1 MSRDQ
6 HALVVEPWCLR
17 ETRLDLD
24 NLARMESLFAVSNGH
39 IGLRGNLDEGEPSG
53 VPGTYLNG
61 VHERRPLPYAEAGY
75 GFPEDGQ
82 TIVNVA
88 DGKLL
93 RVLVDDEPLDV
104 RYGELHQHERTLDFK
119 TGVLSREVEW
129 SSPAYKRVRI
139 RTWRMVSLT
148 QRAIAAFCMEIEPV
162 DDEARVVVQSGLVAN
177 EDVPVTTDDPRVA
190 AALQAPLEHEM
201 SGTHGA
207 FASMVHHTRVSGQR
221 IASAMDHE
229 STSPNKVSMESKANE
244 EWARTTISTR
254 LKAGETLRV
263 VKYVA
268 YGWSHQRSAPALRDQ
283 VAAALT
289 AARDTG
295 WEGLLAEQQEYLA
308 DFWDRADVVVTGDPE
323 MQQAVRFALFH
334 VLQSAARAER
344 RSVPAKGLTGPGYD
358 GHCFWDSE
366 TFVLPVLSHT
376 VPDAAADV
384 LRWRHS
390 TLDVARERARQ
401 LGLAGAAFPWRTID
415 GAECSGYWP
424 AGTAAFH
431 INADIA
437 HAVVHYIHSTG
448 DLAFERE
455 VGLELLVET
464 ARLWR
469 SLGSHDRHGRFRI
482 DGVTGPDEYSAIADN
497 NVFTNLMAAKNMR
510 AAAEASARHHRQ
522 ATDLGVDAEEAASWR
537 DAAGAM
543 LIPYDEELGVHPQSE
558 GFTDLAIWDFEGTEP
573 EHRPLFLHYPYFD
586 IYRKQVLKQADLVL
600 AIQMCGDAFSA
611 EQKRRDFE
619 YYEALTMR
627 DSSLSSCTQA
637 VVAAEVGHLGLAYDY
652 ASEAAFMD
660 LRDIARNTG
669 DGLHMASLAGAWIA
683 LVQGFGGLRDDGDMR
698 FAPALPEGLDGL
710 SFGLLREQVRLR
722 VEVTPTSASYTTSGG
737 GLTIYHYGEQ
747 VDLVDGETAQRGIDK
762 SPKLDRPRQ
771 PVGCEPQQRDEMASG
786 MASLVDD

>member
-1 MSRDQ
+1 MSPDRG
-6 HALVVEPWCLR
+6 LVVEPWRLR
-17 ETRLDLD
+17 ETGLDLD
-24 NLARMESLFAVSNGH
+24 SLARTESLFAVSNGH
-39 IGLRGNLDEGEPSG
+39 IGLRGNLDEGEPTG

-82 TIVNVA
+82 TIVNVP
-88 DGKLL
+88 DGKVL

-104 RYGELHQHERTLDFK
+104 RYGDLHEHERTLDFRS
-119 TGVLSREVEW
+119 GVLSRELEW
-129 SSPAYKRVRI
+129 TSPAHQRI
-139 RTWRMVSLT
+139 RMRSWRMVSLT

-162 DDEARVVVQSGLVAN
+162 DGDARVVVQSGLVAN
-177 EDVPVTTDDPRVA
+177 QDVPLATDDPRVA
-190 AALQAPLEHEM
+190 AVLQAPLENEL

-207 FASMVHHTRVSGQR
+207 FAGMVHHTRVSGQR

-229 STSPNKVSMESKANE
+229 WSSPNKVSADSKANDD
-244 EWARTTISTR
+244 WARTTISTR

-283 VAAALT
+283 VAAALS

-295 WEGLLAEQQEYLA
+295 WDGLLQEQADYLA
-308 DFWDRADVVVTGDPE
+308 DFWDRADVVVSGDPE

-334 VLQSAARAER
+334 VLQSSARAER

-376 VPDAAADV
+376 VPEAAADA

-390 TLDVARERARQ
+390 TLDVARERAQQ
-401 LGLAGAAFPWRTID
+401 LGFAGAAFPWRTID

-437 HAVVHYIHSTG
+437 HAVVHYVHSTG
-448 DLAFERE
+448 DVAFERE

-497 NVFTNLMAAKNMR
+497 NVFTNLMAANNMR
-510 AAAEASARHHRQ
+510 AAAEAATRHHRQ

-537 DAAGAM
+537 DAAAAM
-543 LIPYDEELGVHPQSE
+543 FIPFDDELGVHPQSE
-558 GFTDLAIWDFEGTEP
+558 GFTDLAVWDFEATQP

-600 AIQMCGDAFSA
+600 AIQMCGDYFTA
-611 EQKRRDFE
+611 EQKRLDFE
-619 YYEALTMR
+619 YYEALTVR

-660 LRDIARNTG
+660 LHDIASNTG
-669 DGLHMASLAGAWIA
+669 GGLHMASLAGAWIA
-683 LVQGFGGLRDDGDMR
+683 LVQGFGGLRDDGEMR
-698 FAPALPEGLDGL
+698 FKPALPEGLDGL
-710 SFGLLREQVRLR
+710 SFGLLRHQVRLR
-722 VEVTPTSASYTTSGG
+722 VEVGPRSATYTATGG
-737 GLTIYHYGEQ
+737 DLTLFHYGEQ
-747 VDLVDGETAQRGIDK
+747 VDLSDGKTVRMSIARQPTLE
-762 SPKLDRPRQ
+762 RPRQ
-771 PVGCEPQQRDEMASG
+771 PAGCGPQGRHDMTSG
-786 MASLVDD
+786 TVTEN